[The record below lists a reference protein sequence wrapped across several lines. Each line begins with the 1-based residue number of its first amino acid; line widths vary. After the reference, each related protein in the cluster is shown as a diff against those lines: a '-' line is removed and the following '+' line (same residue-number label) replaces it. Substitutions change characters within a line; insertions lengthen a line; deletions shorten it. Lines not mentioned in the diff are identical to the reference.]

1 MNLGLGIDT
10 GGTYTD
16 AILMDLSTGAVIEK
30 SKALT
35 TYPDLILGISNAM
48 DGLTP
53 DLLQKI
59 KFTSV
64 STTLATNTTLE
75 GKGYPTGLILIGYS
89 VAGDLP
95 VEDLIEIRGG
105 HDTDGNPLNDPS
117 ADFEVVEEFVKSTQ
131 NKVASYAI
139 SSYFSVRN
147 PEHELAV
154 KEYVQKLTNLPV
166 VCGHELS
173 RALGVYERTL
183 TAVLNAQLIPVTH
196 QFVKSISTVMNQ
208 KGISSGMMIMKCDGS
223 LVSIEEALKRPVES
237 VFSGPAASLVGAAHL
252 TGKNTCVTID
262 VGGTSTDI
270 SMIQN
275 GIPSISDSGAIV
287 GGWKTMVRA
296 IQMSTSALGGDS
308 HVWLSQEIHIGPRRV
323 VPLSLAALQYPGFAA
338 KMKCADRPSDRI
350 LDPVIQGTSF
360 FTASGPSFS
369 LDIALSPYEQKVY
382 DAICS
387 EKEPVSVYEI
397 SKKVGDHPL
406 MFSKALDAL
415 VSKRYVTHI
424 GFTPT
429 DALHVLGIYVKWDR
443 EAATIGAKILADYV
457 NKKPEEMCRR
467 IREMV
472 SEKMA
477 TDLAAFFLP
486 SLKAEEIRSLVLDS
500 PHTKL
505 KINMPV
511 VLIGAPVMAY
521 SEKLC
526 DLLDI
531 ELVLPQYFDVGNAV
545 GALTGD
551 VIFRSDVL
559 IRPKSVGSNVYISFT
574 ESGKTEDESYQEAI
588 AKGKEWIK
596 CRIYDHMNLYGLTQD
611 AVRIDIQQKEIKT
624 GYSVEKPLEIRL
636 LGVGIGTPRKAGI
649 DNDGQQDQKNI
660 SGVKV

>member
-16 AILMDLSTGAVIEK
+16 AVLMDLSSGAVIEK

-35 TYPDLILGISNAM
+35 TYPDLILGISNAIN
-48 DGLTP
+48 GLNP
-53 DLLQKI
+53 ENLRHI

-95 VEDLIEIRGG
+95 VDDLIEIRGG
-105 HDTDGNPLNDPS
+105 HDTDGNALDDP
-117 ADFEVVEEFVKSTQ
+117 AVDFELVEEFVKSTQ
-131 NKVASYAI
+131 SKVASYAI
-139 SSYFSVRN
+139 SSFFSVRN
-147 PEHELAV
+147 PEHELMV
-154 KEYVQKLTNLPV
+154 KEFIQKMTDLPV

-196 QFVKSISTVMNQ
+196 QFVKSISTVMQ
-208 KGISSGMMIMKCDGS
+208 DKGITSGMMIMKCDGS
-223 LVSIEEALKRPVES
+223 LVSIDEALKRPVES

-252 TGKNTCVTID
+252 TGKSTCVTID

-275 GIPSISDSGAIV
+275 GIPSVSDSGAMV

-296 IQMSTSALGGDS
+296 IQMTTSALGGDS
-308 HVWLSQEIHIGPRRV
+308 HVWFYQDIHIGPRRV
-323 VPLSLAALQYPGFAA
+323 VPLSLAAVQYPGLVA
-338 KMKCADRPSDRI
+338 KLKCVDRPSERI
-350 LDPVIQGTSF
+350 LDAVVQGTSF
-360 FTASGPSFS
+360 FIASGPST
-369 LDIALSPYEQKVY
+369 LDIALSAYEQKVY

-387 EKEPVSVYEI
+387 EKEPMSVYEI
-397 SKKVGDHPL
+397 SGKIGDHPL
-406 MFSKALDAL
+406 MFGKALDAL
-415 VSKRYVTHI
+415 ILKRYVTHI

-429 DALHVLGIYVKWDR
+429 DALHVLGVYSKWDN
-443 EAATIGAKILADYV
+443 EAAMVGAKILGDYT
-457 NKKPEEMCRR
+457 NRKPEDVCER

-486 SLKAEEIRSLVLDS
+486 SLSAEDIRALVLGS
-500 PHTKL
+500 AFTKM

-521 SEKLC
+521 SDKLC
-526 DLLDI
+526 ELLDI
-531 ELVLPQYFDVGNAV
+531 ELVLPKYFDVGNAV
-545 GALTGD
+545 GALVGD

-559 IRPKSVGSNVYISFT
+559 IRPKSVGSNIYTSFN
-574 ESGKTEDESYQEAI
+574 ESGKTEYESYQEAI
-588 AKGKEWIK
+588 LEGKKWIEN
-596 CRIYDHMNLYGLTQD
+596 RIYAHMETYGLSEES
-611 AVRIDIQQKEIKT
+611 VRIEIRQDEIKA
-624 GYSVEKPLEIRL
+624 GYAIEKPLEVRL
-636 LGVGIGTPRKAGI
+636 FGVGVGTPRRIETLADDSSEAAK
-649 DNDGQQDQKNI
+649 KE
-660 SGVKV
+660 SSVTV